1 MILFI
6 YFGRNLRA
14 QNGSLAPSEAQR
26 AEPGD
31 GPQPPHLQ
39 ARRDTGTDVGTRG
52 LRFPRMHAQ
61 SRGKRINRKKKKKKP
76 SRFLGYS
83 PISPRKSGDVSPS
96 PGGGSEG
103 SLPAVPRRCA
113 ERSGPTSAP
122 TGRARL
128 WPWCCTAAAPRPR
141 CLRAPGPACSAE
153 LRTAARLRSAPFP
166 GGATPPASAVPQP
179 EPGTGS
185 RSPPAPRSGP
195 GARSPELSNVIAPRR
210 VRCLPL
216 FYVLHV

>member
-1 MILFI
+1 MAPWH
-6 YFGRNLRA
+6 RA
-14 QNGSLAPSEAQR
+14 RHSGQSPET
-26 AEPGD
+26 
-31 GPQPPHLQ
+31 
-39 ARRDTGTDVGTRG
+39 ARSPRTCRHGGTRG
-52 LRFPRMHAQ
+52 QTWGHGDCASPACTRRAG
-61 SRGKRINRKKKKKKP
+61 GKRINRKKKKKP